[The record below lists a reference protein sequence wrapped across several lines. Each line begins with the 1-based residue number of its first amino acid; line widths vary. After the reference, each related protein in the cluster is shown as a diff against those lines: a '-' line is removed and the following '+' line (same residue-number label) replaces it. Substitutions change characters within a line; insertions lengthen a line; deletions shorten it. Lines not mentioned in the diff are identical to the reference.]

1 MSTRF
6 LWFLIAVLLLALV
19 IVSGVSVGMAATRS
33 VSQPYQQTPVI
44 QGTPAFDVTHIF
56 IRNNAYRP
64 DATEVTIGAAITWTN
79 EDSVVH
85 SVVLP
90 HVVVSTTNI
99 VESGSLNH
107 GQSFSYTF
115 TSVGTFEYYCVQHPD
130 MISVV
135 VVTPQP

>member
-6 LWFLIAVLLLALV
+6 LWFLSAVLLLALV
-19 IVSGVSVGMAATRS
+19 IVSGVSVGLAATRS

-79 EDSVVH
+79 EDSLCTALVCHIWWYPRPILWRVGRSITASRLATLSPLSEH
-85 SVVLP
+85 L
-90 HVVVSTTNI
+90 STIAPNI
-99 VESGSLNH
+99 S
-107 GQSFSYTF
+107 
-115 TSVGTFEYYCVQHPD
+115 
-130 MISVV
+130 I
-135 VVTPQP
+135 